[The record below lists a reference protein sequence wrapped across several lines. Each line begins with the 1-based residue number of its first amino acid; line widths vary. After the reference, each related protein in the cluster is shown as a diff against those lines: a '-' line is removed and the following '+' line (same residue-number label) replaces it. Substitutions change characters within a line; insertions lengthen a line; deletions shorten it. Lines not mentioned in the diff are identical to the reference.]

1 MEEYPLRVRNNI
13 LPLSISG
20 KLPQAFDEWYFT
32 DNTID
37 HGHATE
43 TCQLCEQE
51 DLRYHF
57 EIANKLTNNKLLV
70 GSQCILKFDLPV
82 FEHGRRLTNHGAK
95 KKLEQLMQKMHFES
109 CMGALKELNDIEENP
124 ILSTAI
130 SYYRKNKY
138 LSPRLAFVVM
148 WRLSV
153 HKIAY
158 NPSFFKINLSL
169 KKHKSDLMEMP
180 LSQVHKIWH
189 SLNSS
194 QRKIALRLGHRA
206 PE

>member
-13 LPLSISG
+13 IPLSISG
-20 KLPQAFDEWYFT
+20 MLPQAFEEWYFT
-32 DNTID
+32 DRTID
-37 HGHATE
+37 HGHAIE

-57 EIANKLTNNKLLV
+57 EIANDLTNKKLLV
-70 GSQCILKFDLPV
+70 GSRCILKFDLSV
-82 FEHGRRLTNHGAK
+82 FEHGRRLAHNGAK

-109 CMGALKELNDIEENP
+109 CIDALKELNDLEGNP

-153 HKIAY
+153 HKIDY
-158 NPSFFKINLSL
+158 TPSFFKINLSL
-169 KKHKSDLMEMP
+169 KKHKNDLMNMP
-180 LSQVHKIWH
+180 LSQVHKIWY
-189 SLNSS
+189 SLSSS
-194 QRKIALRLGHRA
+194 QREIALKLGHQA
-206 PE
+206 PK